1 MSVADD
7 GRESD
12 PARGG
17 EGRSDRPAAPTND
30 PDEVT
35 RRGAAGR
42 RLVVLVAGVVLVVV
56 LVVWL
61 ILFLT
66 ARETSDESSGAGR
79 APAASA
85 AVSLVQ

>member
-7 GRESD
+7 GREPD

-17 EGRSDRPAAPTND
+17 EGRSEAAPTND

-42 RLVVLVAGVVLVVV
+42 WLLALVAGIVLVVV

-61 ILFLT
+61 ILYLT
-66 ARETSDESSGAGR
+66 ARETSDGSSG
-79 APAASA
+79 APAASL
-85 AVSLVQ
+85 AVSAVQ

>member
-1 MSVADD
+1 MSVTDD

-12 PARGG
+12 PPRDG
-17 EGRSDRPAAPTND
+17 EGRRESPGAPTND

-42 RLVVLVAGVVLVVV
+42 RLVALVAGVLLVVV

-66 ARETSDESSGAGR
+66 ARETSDGSSG
-79 APAASA
+79 APAASL
-85 AVSLVQ
+85 AVSAVQ

>member
-7 GRESD
+7 GREPD

-17 EGRSDRPAAPTND
+17 EGRSEAAPTND

-79 APAASA
+79 APTSSA